1 MNLIEKSYEPW
12 RKHRWDVYYRFL
24 AFGENLVTY
33 EIWTDDIPT
42 AVYKSD
48 FTPVRFIPWFRSK
61 TFITYRG
68 YAISLEAGMSMLCT
82 GLSYSFLIVHI
93 GHVNADNVLI
103 VRIFFL
109 RGRRYLIVGPGI
121 FRRIHVN
128 E

>member
-1 MNLIEKSYEPW
+1 MPS
-12 RKHRWDVYYRFL
+12 V
-24 AFGENLVTY
+24 
-33 EIWTDDIPT
+33 
-42 AVYKSD
+42 
-48 FTPVRFIPWFRSK
+48 
-61 TFITYRG
+61 
-68 YAISLEAGMSMLCT
+68 EAGMSMLCT